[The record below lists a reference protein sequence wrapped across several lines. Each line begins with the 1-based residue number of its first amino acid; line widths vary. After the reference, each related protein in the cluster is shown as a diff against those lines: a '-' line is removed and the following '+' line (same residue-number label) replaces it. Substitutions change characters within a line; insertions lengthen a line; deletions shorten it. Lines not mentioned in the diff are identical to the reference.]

1 VRRAIHDAFM
11 TGPETAVELFHGYT
25 YSGHPV
31 AAAAAHAT
39 LDVIHEEGLIGRS
52 RELAPAL
59 EQAVHSLKGEP
70 GIADIRN
77 IGLAAAVELEPVP
90 DKPGAR
96 ALRIFERAIDEGML
110 FRFTGDTIAMAPPF
124 ISTQAE
130 IEAMIE
136 KLRSAIRA
144 AR

>member
-39 LDVIHEEGLIGRS
+39 LDVIQEEGLIGRS
-52 RELAPAL
+52 RELAPVL
-59 EQAVHSLKGEP
+59 EQAVHSLRGEP

-77 IGLAAAVELEPVP
+77 IGLAAAVELEAVP
-90 DKPGAR
+90 DKPGVR
-96 ALRIFERAIDEGML
+96 ALRVFERAIEEGML

-136 KLRSAIRA
+136 TLRSAIRA